1 MFPKSRSGP
10 LKLGKHASAYNG
22 EKKWT
27 RLLCA
32 SIIRGIITKLEIIKI
47 GYRGELH
54 DRFARQY
61 PEMEISEQWI
71 ADQRR
76 TIVTKGLLSN
86 PWLEESRA
94 QVAENFKEANVNAE
108 EGTTQPTDEKEP
120 WEDTRRLEQPPTA
133 ETP

>member
-1 MFPKSRSGP
+1 
-10 LKLGKHASAYNG
+10 
-22 EKKWT
+22 
-27 RLLCA
+27 
-32 SIIRGIITKLEIIKI
+32 
-47 GYRGELH
+47 
-54 DRFARQY
+54 
-61 PEMEISEQWI
+61 MEISEQWI

-94 QVAENFKEANVNAE
+94 QVAEIFKEANVNAE